1 MKKTIV
7 LTAVI
12 LVFATALAQ
21 QPMQGTTTTIGGITR
36 VCLKN
41 WAEATICF
49 GNEVAVRN
57 QVVAGEPLADKA
69 YDDYFTVR
77 GDTLFIGERDDIRQT
92 FYITVQLDSAK
103 AAELIFCDHSEGTVH
118 PNRQS
123 AIKILACDDSKVNI
137 GRESDK
143 TTSVN
148 NLKVW
153 SFNNAV
159 VKLKPKEVSGDTVC
173 LYSRNE
179 SSIYAR
185 TVSGNNIQHTPNV
198 SLGTSYSDPVETIT
212 GNKHWTVDFSWAF
225 NNWSG
230 SPFNP
235 LKRLPAGYGI
245 STTPTSYQLSV
256 GYQLNILRDAW
267 YLNVALGYES
277 DVFNFDFDEITTD
290 VNDFEDDGI
299 TPLSG
304 QSDLFVRYYIKSLS
318 LVTRY
323 VTLPITLKYKHK
335 WFTASLAVIPGIS
348 YTSSNTGFKCTMSEK
363 YDPYLSL
370 RRDVAADLNLFK
382 CDIRLS
388 VGMWNLVKLFVQTST
403 VPLFK
408 DSPDVYPLKFGIT
421 IGRF

>member
-1 MKKTIV
+1 M
-7 LTAVI
+7 
-12 LVFATALAQ
+12 
-21 QPMQGTTTTIGGITR
+21 
-36 VCLKN
+36 
-41 WAEATICF
+41 
-49 GNEVAVRN
+49 
-57 QVVAGEPLADKA
+57 
-69 YDDYFTVR
+69 
-77 GDTLFIGERDDIRQT
+77 
-92 FYITVQLDSAK
+92 
-103 AAELIFCDHSEGTVH
+103 
-118 PNRQS
+118 
-123 AIKILACDDSKVNI
+123 
-137 GRESDK
+137 
-143 TTSVN
+143 
-148 NLKVW
+148 W

-256 GYQLNILRDAW
+256 GYQLNILRDAL

-290 VNDFEDDGI
+290 VNDFDDGI
-299 TPLSG
+299 TPLLG
-304 QSDLFVRYYIKSLS
+304 QSYLSVRYYIKSLS

-335 WFTASLAVIPGIS
+335 WFTASLAVIPGIN

-382 CDIRLS
+382 CDLRLS